1 MVLPYIKMNLP
12 QVYTCSHAKPS
23 SHFPPRTIPLGHPSA
38 PAPSI
43 LYPASNLDWLFISYK
58 MSRSCSIMTVQS
70 LSCVQ
75 LLRPHGLQ
83 HTRFPCPSPAP
94 RAYSSSCPLSRWC
107 HPTISFSVIP
117 FSSRLQSF
125 PALGSFSVNQS
136 FSSGGQSIGVSA
148 SASVL
153 PMNTQH
159 WFPSGLVGSISLP
172 CKGLSRVFTNTAVQK
187 HQFFSAQL
195 SLWSNSH
202 IHTWLLEK
210 P

>member
-58 MSRSCSIMTVQS
+58 MSRSCRIMTVQS

-83 HTRFPCPSPAP
+83 HTRPPCPSPTP
-94 RAYSSSCPLSRWC
+94 RTCSNPCPSSQWC
-107 HPTISFSVIP
+107 HPTISSSVIP
-117 FSSRLQSF
+117 FSSCSQSLPASESF
-125 PALGSFSVNQS
+125 PMSQFA
-136 FSSGGQSIGVSA
+136 SGGQSIGASD

-153 PMNTQH
+153 PVNIQG
-159 WFPSGLVGSISLP
+159 WFPLGFVMEKMRIQSHKAHLGGH
-172 CKGLSRVFTNTAVQK
+172 SRKQSMVYY
-187 HQFFSAQL
+187 
-195 SLWSNSH
+195 
-202 IHTWLLEK
+202 